1 MKKIIITIVL
11 LFGLHCVA
19 QNTIIDIPNW
29 NGETNP
35 PNFYLKD
42 VNHIL
47 DNFVG
52 TWLYTNATTSLK
64 IVFEKREYVHIG
76 NYYEDILIGEYQY
89 YDILNNTDL
98 FNTLPNL
105 QTALSSEYHHNIF
118 GNSMPT
124 TFTPFDNPSPIR
136 RVKLFFQDNIGGN
149 MNIQKITVNGQEAI
163 EILKVCSQAT
173 HLEGQPTLHP
183 ILPDGFYT
191 LIKQP

>member
-29 NGETNP
+29 NGENNP
-35 PNFYLKD
+35 PNFHLKD

-52 TWLYTNATTSLK
+52 TWLYTNGTTSLK
-64 IVFEKREYVHIG
+64 IVLEKREHVLKG

-89 YDILNNTDL
+89 RDITNNTDL
-98 FNTLPNL
+98 FNSLPNL
-105 QTALSSEYHHNIF
+105 QAALPSEYYHKIF
-118 GNSMPT
+118 GNYMPT
-124 TFTPFDNPSPIR
+124 TITPFDNPSPIR
-136 RVKLFFQDNIGGN
+136 RVDLHFHDNIAGSIK
-149 MNIQKITVNGQEAI
+149 IQKITVNGQNAI
-163 EILKVCSQAT
+163 EILKVSSITTQ
-173 HLEGQPTLHP
+173 LEGQPTLQP